1 MDSNNWMPNQGS
13 EPTLD
18 SVDWRIQLHP
28 ESRQR
33 IVNKI
38 MDTLK
43 KHLPVSGNE
52 GLLELRKIAQ
62 RFEDKIY
69 AAATSQSDYLRKIS
83 MKMLTMETKTQS
95 TIASN
100 LPSSEGGPSNNPPD
114 QGLVLQSQV
123 LNPGQQHPNPRQQ
136 LLPQTIQNHVAPQ
149 SNLPSVSTLSQT
161 PSQNISQ
168 NSNTQQPG
176 QNSASNS
183 IGQNSNIQGMFPG
196 SQRQMQGR
204 QQVVPPQQQQQQQP
218 QNQQILY
225 QQQQQVMKHKLS
237 QMQQQQQQQN
247 LLQPN
252 QLNNSQQSVMQ
263 TSSAMQPSTMQSSL
277 SSLPQNQQSNNVQQS
292 AQSRLQQHSQI
303 IRQQQQQNSIAQQ
316 QQNSIAQQQQTPM
329 SQQSILPAQQQQQFG
344 GPQSNVTNGQHA
356 QMLGQQNNVGD
367 TLKSQRLHPQQN
379 NLMNPQQRQQQQ
391 LINQQNNL
399 TNIHQQQ
406 SGNNVPGLQ
415 QQQFGTDSGNQ
426 GIQTSHHSAH
436 MLQQPKVSMQ
446 QQLQHNGSKLLPSQS
461 QQSQPQASQQQL
473 ISQVHNQPAQMQQQM
488 GLQQQPS
495 SLQRDMQQKLQASGS
510 LHQQQNV
517 LDQQK
522 QLYQSQ
528 RALPET
534 SITSVDSTI
543 QTAQPSGGDWQEEL
557 YQKLQTMKENY
568 LPDLNEIFQKI
579 AMRFQQY
586 DSNPQQPKADQMDKL
601 RQYRMMLER
610 MITFLQIPK
619 NLITPS
625 IKEKLGAYEKQ
636 IVSLINSF
644 RPRKPLQ
651 PGQLPP
657 THMTSMPQ
665 SQSQVTSVQSHE
677 NQMISQMQP
686 SNLQGSA
693 ATIQQNNAASLQ
705 HNSMSGLS
713 TTQQNMLNTIQ
724 PSNNAD
730 AGQGNSANSLP
741 QVPLS
746 SLQQNNVSTPQQTNI
761 NSLSSQGG
769 VNVIQSNLNTHQSGS
784 TMLQPQLKHQE
795 HQMLQNQQY
804 KQQYQQQGQLMQ
816 RQQILPQRQQ
826 LHQPGKQQL
835 SVQSQI
841 NQMNDINDMKMRQG
855 IGAKPGVYQ
864 QHIASGQNSAYSHQ
878 QAKQGSPFQVSSP
891 QLFQAAS
898 PQIPQHSSP
907 QVDQQTQQQ
916 SLAKVVTP
924 LQSSNSPFGVPT
936 PSPPMAPSPMLVDSE
951 KFVPGVSSSSAAN
964 IGQHIG
970 GAAAPAQS
978 LAIGTPGIS
987 ASPLLA
993 EFSGPDCAYFNAFA
1007 ATSGKSTAEQ
1017 PIDRL
1022 IRAVQ
1027 SMSTETLTAAVND
1040 ISSVVSM
1047 SDRIAGSAP
1056 GNGSRAAVGEDLVSM
1071 TNCRLQARNFI
1082 TQDGTNGIR
1091 KIKRYTTARPLNIKS
1106 SAVSKNDS
1114 IMQLSASEA
1123 SQQESTATTN
1133 FKKPKAEATH
1143 ALLEEIQQINRR
1155 LIDTVVEISDRDVD
1169 PTAAAI
1175 AAAEGTE
1182 GTVVKCS
1189 FIPVALSPSLKSH
1202 YASLQYPIQ
1211 PLRLLVPSNYPNSS
1225 PIFLDRFS
1233 VESRNGNEDL
1243 SEKAKSKFS
1252 MSLRNFSQPMSLKD
1266 IVKTWD
1272 VSARGVVSE
1281 YAQQFGGGTFSSKY
1295 GSWKD
1300 ILTA

>member
-1 MDSNNWMPNQGS
+1 MDSSNWIPDQGS

-18 SVDWRIQLHP
+18 TIDWRTQLDP

-43 KHLPVSGNE
+43 KHLPVSGTE
-52 GLLELRKIAQ
+52 GLHELRKIAQ

-69 AAATSQSDYLRKIS
+69 AVATSKYDYLRKIS
-83 MKMLTMETKTQS
+83 IKMLTMETKSQS

-100 LPSSEGGPSNNPPD
+100 MTSNEGGPSNNPPD

-136 LLPQTIQNHVAPQ
+136 LLPQTSQNHVAPQ
-149 SNLPSVSTLSQT
+149 PNLSSVTTLSQT

-168 NSNTQQPG
+168 NSNTQQP
-176 QNSASNS
+176 QNSATNS

-196 SQRQMQGR
+196 SQRQMPGR
-204 QQVVPPQQQQQQQP
+204 QQVVPPQQQQQP

-252 QLNNSQQSVMQ
+252 QLNTSQQSVMQ

-277 SSLPQNQQSNNVQQS
+277 SSSLPQNQQSNNVPQS
-292 AQSRLQQHSQI
+292 TQSRLQQHSQI
-303 IRQQQQQNSIAQQ
+303 IRQQQQQNSI
-316 QQNSIAQQQQTPM
+316 SQQQQTPM
-329 SQQSILPAQQQQQFG
+329 TQQSILPAQQQQQFG
-344 GPQSNVTNGQHA
+344 GTQSNVTNGQHA

-399 TNIHQQQ
+399 ANIHQQQ

-446 QQLQHNGSKLLPSQS
+446 QQLQQNASKSLASQS

-473 ISQVHNQPAQMQQQM
+473 MSQIHNQPAQMQQQM

-510 LHQQQNV
+510 LHQQQSA

-528 RALPET
+528 RTLPET
-534 SITSVDSTI
+534 PTTSVDSTI
-543 QTAQPSGGDWQEEL
+543 QTEQLSGGDWQEEL

-586 DSNPQQPKADQMDKL
+586 DSTPQQPKSDQVEKL

-619 NLITPS
+619 NIIIPS
-625 IKEKLGAYEKQ
+625 FKEKLGAYEKQ
-636 IVSLINSF
+636 IVHLISSF
-644 RPRKPLQ
+644 RPRKAISSLQ

-657 THMTSMPQ
+657 THMSSTPQ

-693 ATIQQNNAASLQ
+693 ATIQQNNAANLQ
-705 HNSMSGLS
+705 HSSMSGLS

-724 PSNNAD
+724 PSNSVD
-730 AGQGNSANSLP
+730 VGQGNSANSL
-741 QVPLS
+741 QQAPLS
-746 SLQQNNVSTPQQTNI
+746 SLQQNNGSTPQQTNI

-769 VNVIQSNLNTHQSGS
+769 VNVIQPNLNTHQSGS

-816 RQQILPQRQQ
+816 RQQLLPQRQQ

-855 IGAKPGVYQ
+855 IGVKPGVFQ
-864 QHIASGQNSAYSHQ
+864 QHINSGQNSAYSHQ
-878 QAKQGSPFQVSSP
+878 QSKQGSPFQVASP

-907 QVDQQTQQQ
+907 QVDQQTHQQ
-916 SLAKVVTP
+916 SLAKVATP
-924 LQSSNSPFGVPT
+924 LQSSNSPFGLPT

-951 KFVPGVSSSSAAN
+951 KPIPGVSSSSAAN
-964 IGQHIG
+964 VGQHTG

-993 EFSGPDCAYFNAFA
+993 EFSGPDCAYFNTLA

-1091 KIKRYTTARPLNIKS
+1091 KIKRYTSARPLNVKS
-1106 SAVSKNDS
+1106 SAVPVSKNDS
-1114 IMQLSASEA
+1114 ITQLSASEA
-1123 SQQESTATTN
+1123 SQQESTDTTD
-1133 FKKPKAEATH
+1133 FKKPNAEAIH

-1169 PTAAAI
+1169 PTAAAV

-1182 GTVVKCS
+1182 GTIVKCS

-1211 PLRLLVPSNYPNSS
+1211 PLRLLVPPNYPNSS
-1225 PIFLDRFS
+1225 PIFLDKFP
-1233 VESRNGNEDL
+1233 VESCNGNEDL